1 MQKRLMLF
9 LMLCLFVGASGA
21 AWGQTSAADWFKLGL
36 ETPSPDA
43 KIRAFE
49 QVVQLDPNYLEGYYY
64 LGLAYKSKGRW
75 AEAEINLNKA
85 YFKNPFA
92 LNNEIKT
99 RILYELGDIYVQL
112 NNLEKAAEALSGAK
126 ELANEKIKGR
136 ISYDLGQVYLRQGN
150 ILKAITEFQEG
161 KRLWPQNAKI
171 FDEAIVSAEGKKTLD
186 EKYNQSVALLVSE
199 RYEDAVNLLT
209 EITKVDPDFKD
220 AAARLQEA
228 LALAQQNTQS
238 KKLASLYLEANRK
251 AERGAHAEA
260 IKLFSQIVRVDPN
273 YKDAN
278 VQLQKLQN
286 ALAQNSQ
293 SNVLENYYNRG
304 LDAIQR
310 NSWNEALTALAR
322 VARIDNQYRD
332 VQQLLQ
338 RVRSELAAQ
347 NEGELKLSQL
357 YDEATAASQAGDW
370 QKALAAFTALRD
382 RNPNYRDVQTQIQTA
397 RETLARLNDVRI
409 DSVYES
415 GLLALQN
422 GDWAQAVSIF
432 EKVQRLDPTYK
443 EVQNKLV
450 DARFN
455 LNKIQ
460 KPLAPPQPSKRLSL
474 GLVLGST
481 LSIILL
487 PIFGILFFSP
497 VTRARLY
504 LLQGKYHRAAAIYEQ
519 ILRKDPGRIKL
530 YPLLANIYLLENRRD
545 ERAIKI
551 FEMILKLNILTS
563 RKEEINS
570 IMANHYL
577 LQGRTDMNAIQILE
591 KELES
596 KIRKMKVPQ

>member
-1 MQKRLMLF
+1 MQKRLKLF
-9 LMLCLFVGASGA
+9 LIFGLLVYSTGPAR
-21 AWGQTSAADWFKLGL
+21 GQTSAADWFKLGL

-49 QVVQLDPNYLEGYYY
+49 QVVQLDPNYVEAYYY
-64 LGLAYKSKGRW
+64 LGLAYKAKARW
-75 AEAEINLNKA
+75 ADAEINLNKA
-85 YFKNPFA
+85 YLKNPYA

-99 RILYELGDIYVQL
+99 RILYELGGIYVQL

-150 ILKAITEFQEG
+150 ILKALAEFQEG
-161 KRLWPQNAKI
+161 KKLWPQNVKM
-171 FDEAIVSAEGKKTLD
+171 FDEAIASAEGKKTLD
-186 EKYNQSVALLVSE
+186 EKYNQSVTLLVSE
-199 RYEDAVNLLT
+199 RYEDAINLLT
-209 EITKVDPDFKD
+209 EIVKVDPNFKD
-220 AAARLQEA
+220 AAAKLQEA
-228 LALAQQNTQS
+228 QALAQQNTKS
-238 KKLASLYLEANRK
+238 KRLAALYLDANRK
-251 AERGAHAEA
+251 ADRGARSEA
-260 IKLFSQIVRVDPN
+260 INLFTQIVKLDPS

-278 VQLQKLQN
+278 VQLQRLQN
-286 ALAQNSQ
+286 TPGQNSQ
-293 SNVLENYYNRG
+293 STTLENYYTRG
-304 LDAIQR
+304 VDAIQR
-310 NSWNEALTALAR
+310 NSWDEALTALAR

-332 VQQLLQ
+332 VQELLQ

-347 NEGELKLSQL
+347 NEAELKLSQL
-357 YDEATAASQAGDW
+357 YDAGAAASQAGDW

-382 RNPNYRDVQTQIQTA
+382 LAPDYRDVETQIQTA
-397 RETLARLNDVRI
+397 RAALAKLNDARI

-422 GDWAQAVSIF
+422 SDWTQAVSVF

-443 EVQNKLV
+443 EVQNKLA

-455 LNKIQ
+455 LTKIQ
-460 KPLAPPQPSKRLSL
+460 KPLAQPQPSKPLNL
-474 GLVLGST
+474 GMVIGST

-504 LLQGKYHRAAAIYEQ
+504 LLQGRYDRAATIYEQ

-545 ERAIKI
+545 ERAMKI

-577 LQGRTDMNAIQILE
+577 IQGRTDMNAIQILE

>member
-1 MQKRLMLF
+1 MQKRLKLF
-9 LMLCLFVGASGA
+9 LIFGLLVYSTGPAR
-21 AWGQTSAADWFKLGL
+21 GQTSAADWFKLGL

-49 QVVQLDPNYLEGYYY
+49 QVVQLDPNYVEAYYY
-64 LGLAYKSKGRW
+64 LGLAYKAKARW
-75 AEAEINLNKA
+75 ADAEINLNKA
-85 YFKNPFA
+85 YFKNPYA

-99 RILYELGDIYVQL
+99 RIFYELGGIYVQL

-150 ILKAITEFQEG
+150 ILKALAEFQEG
-161 KRLWPQNAKI
+161 KKLWPQNVKM
-171 FDEAIVSAEGKKTLD
+171 FDEAIASAEGKKTLD
-186 EKYNQSVALLVSE
+186 EKYNQSVTLLVSE
-199 RYEDAVNLLT
+199 RYEDAINLLT
-209 EITKVDPDFKD
+209 EIVKVDPNFKD
-220 AAARLQEA
+220 AAAKLQEA
-228 LALAQQNTQS
+228 QALAQQNTKS
-238 KKLASLYLEANRK
+238 KRLAALYLDANRK
-251 AERGAHAEA
+251 ADRGARSEA
-260 IKLFSQIVRVDPN
+260 INLFTQIVKLDPS

-278 VQLQKLQN
+278 VQLQRLQN
-286 ALAQNSQ
+286 TPGQNSQ
-293 SNVLENYYNRG
+293 STTLENYYTRG
-304 LDAIQR
+304 VDAIQR
-310 NSWNEALTALAR
+310 NSWDEALTALAR

-332 VQQLLQ
+332 VQELLQ

-347 NEGELKLSQL
+347 NEAELKLSQL
-357 YDEATAASQAGDW
+357 YDAGAAASQAGDW

-382 RNPNYRDVQTQIQTA
+382 LAPDYRDVETQIQTA
-397 RETLARLNDVRI
+397 RVALAKLNDARI

-422 GDWAQAVSIF
+422 SDWTQAVSVF

-443 EVQNKLV
+443 EVQNKLA

-455 LNKIQ
+455 LTKIQ
-460 KPLAPPQPSKRLSL
+460 KPLAPPQPSKPLNL
-474 GLVLGST
+474 GMVIGST

-504 LLQGKYHRAAAIYEQ
+504 LLQGRYDRAATIYEQ

-545 ERAIKI
+545 ERAMKI

-577 LQGRTDMNAIQILE
+577 IQGRTDMNAIQILE